1 MEFRGTIKLDP
12 RTKDL
17 AKRLEPTDIALIDHV
32 DMDRVAAESLI
43 ASGVKL
49 IINAQ
54 PSTSGEYP
62 NIGPLL
68 VAQAGITVIDDIGQ
82 KPFEKLK
89 EGQKV
94 LVTAQGN
101 LYKGS
106 EASKKGYIETGTV
119 QSEQSLE
126 KAYLNA
132 QEQLSERLEDFA
144 QNTLQYLSEE
154 KNIITDEQW
163 IPPVKTAMTDRHV
176 LVVVRGYH
184 YKEDLKM
191 LRGYIREM
199 KPVLIGVDG
208 AADALLDAGLKPD
221 IIVGDMDSVSPEALN
236 SGAEL
241 VVHAYADGR
250 APGLEPL
257 EKLGI
262 ADKAFVWPI
271 AATSEDLALILAWEK
286 GADLIV
292 AIGTHNNLIEYLDKG
307 RKGMAS
313 TFLVRLKI
321 GPKLVDAKGVSRLY
335 RSSVSPGM
343 LFPLIFAGL
352 IVLIA
357 LVYVSPDARHFFQLI
372 VMRVGLW
379 FDLVVPR
386 LGYWI
391 GL

>member
-1 MEFRGTIKLDP
+1 
-12 RTKDL
+12 
-17 AKRLEPTDIALIDHV
+17 
-32 DMDRVAAESLI
+32 MDRVAAESLI

-106 EASKKGYIETGTV
+106 EASKKGYIATGTV

-126 KAYLNA
+126 KAYLSA

>member
-1 MEFRGTIKLDP
+1 MDFKGTIRLDK

-17 AKRLEPTDIALIDHV
+17 TKRLESGEIAFIDHV

-43 ASGVKL
+43 ASGVQL
-49 IINAQ
+49 VINVQ

-62 NIGPLL
+62 NVGPLL
-68 VAQAGITVIDDIGQ
+68 VAQAGIAVLDNVGEEAFTR
-82 KPFEKLK
+82 LK
-89 EGQKV
+89 DGKKAFV
-94 LVTAQGN
+94 SDSGN
-101 LYKGS
+101 IYKG
-106 EASKKGYIETGTV
+106 EEPTKKGYVGHGTFQTV
-119 QSEQSLE
+119 EMLEAAYSE
-126 KAYLNA
+126 A
-132 QEQLSERLEDFA
+132 QHQVSARLEEFA
-144 QNTLQYLSEE
+144 ANTVSYLSKE

-163 IPPVKTAMTDRHV
+163 IPPVETVIEDRHV

-184 YKEDLKM
+184 YKEDLRV
-191 LRGYIREM
+191 LRSYIREM

-208 AADALLDAGLKPD
+208 GADAILEAGLKPD
-221 IIVGDMDSVSPEALN
+221 IIVGDMDSVSPEALR

-241 VVHAYADGR
+241 IVHAYADGN

-257 EKLGI
+257 EELGI
-262 ADKAFVWPI
+262 ADRAIVWPI
-271 AATSEDLALILAWEK
+271 TATSEDLALMLAWEK

-292 AIGTHNNLIEYLDKG
+292 AVGTHNNLIEYLDKG

-352 IVLIA
+352 IVFVVLFYI
-357 LVYVSPDARHFFQLI
+357 SPDAQSFLQLVI
-372 VMRVGLW
+372 FRIGLW
-379 FDLVVPR
+379 
-386 LGYWI
+386 LGI
-391 GL
+391 

>member
-68 VAQAGITVIDDIGQ
+68 VAQAGIAVIDDIGQ

-126 KAYLNA
+126 KAYLSA

>member
-1 MEFRGTIKLDP
+1 MEFRGVIRLDR

-17 AKRLEPTDIALIDHV
+17 VKRLEPGEIAFIDHV

-43 ASGVKL
+43 ASGIQLVV
-49 IINAQ
+49 NVQ

-68 VAQAGITVIDDIGQ
+68 VAQAGIAVLDDVGEEV
-82 KPFEKLK
+82 FSKLK
-89 EGQKV
+89 DGKKV
-94 LVTAQGN
+94 LISDTGN
-101 LYKGS
+101 IYKGD
-106 EASKKGYIETGTV
+106 EPTKKGYLGHGTL
-119 QSEQSLE
+119 QTLESLE
-126 KAYLNA
+126 AAYSEA
-132 QEQLSERLEDFA
+132 QGQVSARLEEFA
-144 QNTLQYLSEE
+144 ANTVSYLAKE

-163 IPPVKTAMTDRHV
+163 IPPVKTAIEDRHV

-184 YKEDLKM
+184 YKEDLRV
-191 LRGYIREM
+191 LRSYIREM

-208 AADALLDAGLKPD
+208 GADAIIEAGFKPD
-221 IIVGDMDSVSPEALN
+221 IIVGDMDSVSPNALQ

-241 VVHAYADGR
+241 IVHAYADGN

-257 EKLGI
+257 KELGI
-262 ADKAFVWPI
+262 AECAIVWPI
-271 AATSEDLALILAWEK
+271 TATSEDLALMLAWEK

-292 AIGTHNNLIEYLDKG
+292 AVGTHNNLIEYLDKG

-352 IVLIA
+352 IVLGA
-357 LVYVSPDARHFFQLI
+357 LFYISPDAQNFLQLVI
-372 VMRVGLW
+372 FRIGLW
-379 FDLVVPR
+379 
-386 LGYWI
+386 LGI
-391 GL
+391 

>member
-126 KAYLNA
+126 KVYLSA